1 MRSLFEENQSLLC
14 TLQATSSELDV
25 VQQEHA
31 LSRTHENSMYEWKLQ
46 ATNLGEELA
55 RTRQELEVAQGAECE
70 LTKCAKHSIILRSNW
85 RIV

>member
-1 MRSLFEENQSLLC
+1 
-14 TLQATSSELDV
+14 
-25 VQQEHA
+25 
-31 LSRTHENSMYEWKLQ
+31 MYEWKLQ

-70 LTKCAKHSIILRSNW
+70 LTKCAKHSIVLKSNW